1 MRVTAVNTPL
11 FSLRNDTHPI
21 LYYIYNMEWV
31 LQVGW
36 PRGFRTAVHVRVW
49 LQAARYIMT
58 WLRE

>member
-1 MRVTAVNTPL
+1 MRVTAVNAPL
-11 FSLRNDTHPI
+11 FPYETTPI
-21 LYYIYNMEWV
+21 PYYTIIYNMEWV

-36 PRGFRTAVHVRVW
+36 PRGLRTAVHVRVW

>member
-1 MRVTAVNTPL
+1 
-11 FSLRNDTHPI
+11 
-21 LYYIYNMEWV
+21 MEWV